1 MQQRGKTNTG
11 RDMDRNERAPGH
23 AKTLATAVP
32 TLRCH
37 SVLLKPP
44 SGWAS
49 LGRPLFLAHTR
60 TSTLAQ
66 TSGSTWVNY
75 KAAPSMLGRKGVR
88 EKLCKLGQK
97 AREGRKEGRAG
108 SGLGWWIQ
116 ARRMVSGRTVGGQGG
131 RGEARISS
139 KAPLLCSPL
148 GFLPL
153 SRVGCTLSVCELTP
167 YPFTIQSS

>member
-1 MQQRGKTNTG
+1 MFSSIRLSQSWHFVIAVEKSLRHLCLFAAFVSVCKTAKERVRQRGKTNRG

-37 SVLLKPP
+37 SVLVKPP

-49 LGRPLFLAHTR
+49 LGRPLFLADTR

-97 AREGRKEGRAG
+97 AREGRKGG
-108 SGLGWWIQ
+108 P
-116 ARRMVSGRTVGGQGG
+116 GQG
-131 RGEARISS
+131 
-139 KAPLLCSPL
+139 
-148 GFLPL
+148 
-153 SRVGCTLSVCELTP
+153 
-167 YPFTIQSS
+167 